1 MPLVPV
7 DTSASGAPDAVED
20 APAAA
25 RGVVELDE
33 SGLTPDTNGTGF
45 SARALEDTL
54 ARLP

>member
-25 RGVVELDE
+25 GGVVELDE